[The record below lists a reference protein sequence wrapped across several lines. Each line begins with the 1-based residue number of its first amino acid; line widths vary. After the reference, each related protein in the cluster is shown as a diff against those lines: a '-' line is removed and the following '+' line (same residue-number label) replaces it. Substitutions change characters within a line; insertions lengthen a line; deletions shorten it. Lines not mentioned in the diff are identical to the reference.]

1 MYCQQNWSQICIGY
15 LFGIPKAPLFE
26 IRRSIRFVYIPT
38 NIGKTI
44 PQIAM
49 LQKVHVVI
57 FFINV
62 KTLTNLMNSI
72 SIRVK
77 WSCPKHELEW
87 VIALDILNTYAAFV
101 KKYLLNTMSN
111 QWHIFSITIFLM
123 ILMLG
128 KAKIL
133 MSELFNIPSRHSI
146 SLKLMNV
153 GKTLVMFAFAFF
165 WTEW

>member
-1 MYCQQNWSQICIGY
+1 MYCQQNWSHICIGY

-49 LQKVHVVI
+49 LQKVHVAI

-72 SIRVK
+72 SIR
-77 WSCPKHELEW
+77 EGE
-87 VIALDILNTYAAFV
+87 
-101 KKYLLNTMSN
+101 
-111 QWHIFSITIFLM
+111 M
-123 ILMLG
+123 IL
-128 KAKIL
+128 
-133 MSELFNIPSRHSI
+133 P
-146 SLKLMNV
+146 
-153 GKTLVMFAFAFF
+153 
-165 WTEW
+165 